1 MATIN
6 LRDKVLW
13 SWMLMKE
20 RYEMLYPTAP
30 KYKELEVFV
39 CNEMSEFFFFVM
51 SDPRYTNTPWAY
63 KTIDQVHGQATLGY
77 YSVTQFQNA
86 FSCYALAYRDKDG
99 KRQYKSIYKIYSNSS
114 NRLSYHYVYMNPR
127 LIENDIAYNM
137 YQGLMYEIDPSVKLY
152 KQNLNLIDAY
162 IRHLYGLN
170 ENQNEINFLLD
181 WMSFSLQ
188 KPWEQAR
195 SFVAY
200 VGPQGM
206 GKNTAI
212 LPFMWM
218 FGNHG
223 FKIENAKLLIKW
235 NSMLDDKIMVFCD
248 EAVTTKEFMMI
259 MGNWVTES
267 ARMSTRKYSHDTF
280 VLNFLKWILATENE
294 ENLFFSE
301 KNRRYFIMDCMQGSY
316 ARSGIPDK
324 DYYTHLNEMYKPGT
338 LGHQVLFG
346 FLMSREITPS
356 FGVGEAPP
364 KTNLHIKMVRE
375 KQSSVTT
382 WWGYVLSVGQHTA
395 EEEMIDMNSNMSWT
409 STVGREKSGVRS
421 KWVCE
426 VMKDILYNS
435 YSKWCIPQNEVP
447 KSKQLFFK
455 ELSALTNIT
464 HTKHNGSKIE
474 QIKHRLQHSGGNSQ
488 MKSYIILPNLDEAR
502 NIFNAKHDIKHSDYE
517 VAESNNWY
525 EESNVQLS
533 QEESIEIPIQMP
545 SEENRLKRNVE
556 EMDDPKPNVE
566 NPSEP
571 NDKVVKRRL
580 LK

>member
-1 MATIN
+1 MNTIN
-6 LRDKVLW
+6 LRDNELW
-13 SWMLMKE
+13 NWRDMLD
-20 RYEMLYPTAP
+20 RYTTLYPTPP
-30 KYKELEVFV
+30 KYRELEKFV
-39 CNEMSEFFFFVM
+39 VAEMCGFFFFVM

-63 KTIDQVHGQATLGY
+63 KTIDQVHGKATLGF
-77 YSVTQFQNA
+77 YSVTQFANA
-86 FSCYALAYRDKDG
+86 FSCYVLSYRDKDG
-99 KRQYKSIYKIYSNSS
+99 KKQYKSIYKLYSNSC
-114 NRLSYHYVYMNPR
+114 NRQSYHYIYMNPQ
-127 LIENDIAYNM
+127 LVENDLAYNM
-137 YQGLMYEIDPSVKLY
+137 YQGLTYGNECVDVY
-152 KQNLNLIDAY
+152 KANPQLVEAY
-162 IRHLYGLN
+162 VQHLRGLN
-170 ENQNEINFLLD
+170 DVEAEVEFLLD

-212 LPFMWM
+212 LPFLSM

-280 VLNFLKWILATENE
+280 VLNFLKWVLATENE
-294 ENLFFSE
+294 ENLFFGE
-301 KNRRYFIMDCMQGSY
+301 KNRRYFIFDCMQGSY
-316 ARSGIPDK
+316 ARNGIPNK
-324 DYYTHLNEMYKPGT
+324 EHYASLNEMYKVGT
-338 LGHQVLFG
+338 TAHRALFG
-346 FLMSREITPS
+346 FLVSREISPT
-356 FGVGEAPP
+356 FGVGESPP
-364 KTNLHIKMVRE
+364 KTSLHMKMVRE

-382 WWGYVLSVGQHTA
+382 WWGHVLSVGQHTS

-409 STVGREKSGVRS
+409 STVGREKSGERN

-455 ELSALTNIT
+455 ELSTLTNVT
-464 HTKHNGSKIE
+464 HTKHNGGKVE
-474 QIKHRLQHSGGNSQ
+474 QIKHRLQHSGGSSQ
-488 MKSYIILPNLDEAR
+488 MKSYIILPSLEEAR
-502 NIFNAKHDIKHSDYE
+502 NIFNAKHDIKHTDYE
-517 VAESNNWY
+517 ANETQEWY
-525 EESNVQLS
+525 EDTVELPKRKLSNDDTSKRQRI
-533 QEESIEIPIQMP
+533 EE
-545 SEENRLKRNVE
+545 
-556 EMDDPKPNVE
+556 
-566 NPSEP
+566 
-571 NDKVVKRRL
+571 
-580 LK
+580 